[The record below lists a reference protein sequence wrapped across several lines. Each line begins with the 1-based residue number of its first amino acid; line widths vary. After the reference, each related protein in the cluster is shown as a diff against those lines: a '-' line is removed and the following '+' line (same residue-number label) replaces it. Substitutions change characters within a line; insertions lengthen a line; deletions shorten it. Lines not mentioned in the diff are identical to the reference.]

1 MNRDVTHARVAAV
14 VAMNGDP
21 VRRNYEITQAYAD
34 ISRAF
39 RDTLGI
45 EEANW
50 CTFATWA
57 SATAGDFIRGD
68 QVPQFL
74 LGRLADDERFSMR
87 LAKALMNRE
96 GTRPRSARVRIRGI
110 VERIAIDVAREIAAG
125 NLKVFRELA
134 PVFVEMIDLYR
145 RHPKPSA
152 EKVKAHMR
160 GYLRPGP
167 STVDGQ
173 SRLVTAFSLY
183 ADAAASDDPT
193 RRSQL
198 VLHANALVGFHEQI
212 RLQPAI
218 ENGLMAPFEI
228 AIDEALGIAAQVGVF
243 KPTRAR
249 LHEKLRE
256 AVHHGLLRREVDRLR
271 QIYRDAIT
279 ELYMTLT
286 VPGRVIRLGAD
297 VKYPK
302 GGLPDAL
309 RMESVIAHDLELAL
323 LLESLGALTN
333 GEEDSGARD
342 WTRITDRM
350 HFIVDLFRASQR
362 ATHLFDEPFTE
373 KERAR
378 LDEGRLPKAADRV
391 AV

>member
-14 VAMNGDP
+14 VAMDADP

-34 ISRAF
+34 ISREF
-39 RDTLGI
+39 RDVLGFD
-45 EEANW
+45 EANW

-68 QVPQFL
+68 EVPQFL
-74 LGRLADDERFSMR
+74 LGRLEDDGHFSAR
-87 LAKALMNRE
+87 LARALAERE
-96 GTRPRSARVRIRGI
+96 PEHPEDAPAGVARL
-110 VERIAIDVAREIAAG
+110 VEHVAVGVAREIAAG

-134 PVFVEMIDLYR
+134 PAFVEMIDLYR
-145 RHPKPSA
+145 AREAPKPA
-152 EKVKAHMR
+152 DAKKHMR
-160 GYLRPGP
+160 EYLTAGP

-173 SRLVTAFSLY
+173 SRLVQAFELY
-183 ADAAASDDPT
+183 AKAAAAKEAA

-198 VLHANALVGFHEQI
+198 ILHANARVGFHEQI

-218 ENGLMAPFEI
+218 AGGLMTPFEL
-228 AIDEALGIAAQVGVF
+228 AVDEALAIAARVGVF
-243 KPTRAR
+243 KPVKAR
-249 LHEKLRE
+249 LHRRLRALVAGRLRGE
-256 AVHHGLLRREVDRLR
+256 VELLRS
-271 QIYRDAIT
+271 IYRDALT
-279 ELYMTLT
+279 EMFMTLE

-309 RMESVIAHDLELAL
+309 RKASIIAHDLELAL
-323 LLESLGALTN
+323 LLEGYGALTD

-350 HFIVDLFRASQR
+350 HFIIDLFRANQR
-362 ATHLFDEPFTE
+362 IGALFDEPFSE
-373 KERAR
+373 AERAS
-378 LDEGRLPKAADRV
+378 LEQGRLPEPMRRAG
-391 AV
+391 

>member
-1 MNRDVTHARVAAV
+1 MNRDVTQARVAAV
-14 VAMNGDP
+14 VGMDDDP

-39 RDTLGI
+39 RDALGFD
-45 EEANW
+45 EANW

-68 QVPQFL
+68 QVPRFL
-74 LGRLADDERFSMR
+74 LGRLADDEHFSAR
-87 LAKALMNRE
+87 LAKALAEQDHTHPETAPE
-96 GTRPRSARVRIRGI
+96 GVKRL
-110 VERIAIDVAREIAAG
+110 VEQVALDVAREIAAG

-145 RHPKPSA
+145 GGRSPKA
-152 EKVKAHMR
+152 ADVKKRMR
-160 GYLRPGP
+160 AYLTAGP

-173 SRLVTAFSLY
+173 SRLATACELY
-183 ADAAASDDPT
+183 AKAAATKDPT

-218 ENGLMAPFEI
+218 EGGLMAPFELG
-228 AIDEALGIAAQVGVF
+228 IDEAIAIVAKVGLFAPVR
-243 KPTRAR
+243 TRIR
-249 LHEKLRE
+249 ESLRKLVRGRFRGE
-256 AVHHGLLRREVDRLR
+256 LDRVR
-271 QIYRDAIT
+271 KIYRDALT
-279 ELYMTLT
+279 EVYMTLA
-286 VPGRVIRLGAD
+286 VPGRTIRLGAD

-302 GGLPDAL
+302 GGLPSAL
-309 RMESVIAHDLELAL
+309 RKESIIEHDLELAL
-323 LLESLGALTN
+323 LLEGYGTLTN

-350 HFIVDLFRASQR
+350 HFILDLFRANQR
-362 ATHLFDEPFTE
+362 VGYLFDEPLTAQ
-373 KERAR
+373 ERER
-378 LDEGRLPKAADRV
+378 LDQGHIPSLPQHLAS
-391 AV
+391 

>member
-1 MNRDVTHARVAAV
+1 
-14 VAMNGDP
+14 DP

-152 EKVKAHMR
+152 AIGR
-160 GYLRPGP
+160 
-167 STVDGQ
+167 
-173 SRLVTAFSLY
+173 A
-183 ADAAASDDPT
+183 T
-193 RRSQL
+193 RR
-198 VLHANALVGFHEQI
+198 A
-212 RLQPAI
+212 
-218 ENGLMAPFEI
+218 
-228 AIDEALGIAAQVGVF
+228 
-243 KPTRAR
+243 TR
-249 LHEKLRE
+249 
-256 AVHHGLLRREVDRLR
+256 
-271 QIYRDAIT
+271 Q
-279 ELYMTLT
+279 
-286 VPGRVIRLGAD
+286 
-297 VKYPK
+297 
-302 GGLPDAL
+302 
-309 RMESVIAHDLELAL
+309 
-323 LLESLGALTN
+323 
-333 GEEDSGARD
+333 
-342 WTRITDRM
+342 
-350 HFIVDLFRASQR
+350 
-362 ATHLFDEPFTE
+362 
-373 KERAR
+373 
-378 LDEGRLPKAADRV
+378 
-391 AV
+391 